1 MEVDPNFV
9 EFLGLLIDRKVK
21 FLVVGGY
28 AVNYY
33 GYPRYTGDID
43 IWLWTDPH
51 NAVKVV
57 EAIKEFGLDV
67 LGVRTDDL
75 TRPYQVIQMGYEPA
89 RIDLLTSVDGVD
101 FSQCYGSATLVEVE
115 RLDVPFISLEDL
127 LTAKR
132 ATGRAKD
139 LADVE
144 GLEKVSGP
152 NGC

>member
-115 RLDVPFISLEDL
+115 QLDVPFISLEDL

-132 ATGRAKD
+132 ATGRAKE